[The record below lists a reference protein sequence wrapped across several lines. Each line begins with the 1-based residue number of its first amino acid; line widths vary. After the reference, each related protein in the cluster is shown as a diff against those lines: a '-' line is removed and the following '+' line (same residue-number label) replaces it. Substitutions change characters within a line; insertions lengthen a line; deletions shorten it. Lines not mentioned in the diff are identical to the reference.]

1 MSVVKIN
8 ILSVPEAQGE
18 ELEARF
24 AKRAHSV
31 DQAPG
36 FEGFQ
41 MLRPTAG
48 TESYYIV
55 TQWDSEESFQA
66 WAAQRT
72 HRGPNE
78 SVSKQEGLLEFEVV
92 EFD

>member
-1 MSVVKIN
+1 
-8 ILSVPEAQGE
+8 
-18 ELEARF
+18 
-24 AKRAHSV
+24 
-31 DQAPG
+31 
-36 FEGFQ
+36 